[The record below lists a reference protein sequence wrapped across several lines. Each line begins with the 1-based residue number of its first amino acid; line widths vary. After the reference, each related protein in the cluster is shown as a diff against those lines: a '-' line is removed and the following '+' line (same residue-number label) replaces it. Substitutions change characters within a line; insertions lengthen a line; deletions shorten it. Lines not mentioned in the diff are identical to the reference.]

1 MVAACAVVLKCVA
14 ANVCCSVSHG
24 QGSRYRPPNRARPSC
39 CSATTRAPPPSTP
52 SQVLRS
58 IRGYN
63 YTHRSQ
69 LAVDVIDYYY
79 VLKECEY
86 FHQVSQTLS
95 SLINA
100 DSKHNHRACP
110 RQCSGSAS
118 TGSLASVHAVF
129 EQLFF
134 LPNPLATNSLDSKLP
149 IAFNPYS
156 HSSLTGG
163 SGAVLGA
170 PPSSWIVISSSGLL
184 DSPKLKFPKTLVL
197 GRIVPAVRSS

>member
-1 MVAACAVVLKCVA
+1 MF
-14 ANVCCSVSHG
+14 NS
-24 QGSRYRPPNRARPSC
+24 SRI
-39 CSATTRAPPPSTP
+39 TTRCHISANTS
-52 SQVLRS
+52 S
-58 IRGYN
+58 
-63 YTHRSQ
+63 

-79 VLKECEY
+79 VLKECE
-86 FHQVSQTLS
+86 HLHCVSTLS

-100 DSKHNHRACP
+100 DSRQHHRACP

-134 LPNPLATNSLDSKLP
+134 LPIPLATNSLDSKLP

-156 HSSLTGG
+156 HSSFPTGG

-170 PPSSWIVISSSGLL
+170 PPSSTVISSSLSL
-184 DSPKLKFPKTLVL
+184 ASPKLNFPKILVF